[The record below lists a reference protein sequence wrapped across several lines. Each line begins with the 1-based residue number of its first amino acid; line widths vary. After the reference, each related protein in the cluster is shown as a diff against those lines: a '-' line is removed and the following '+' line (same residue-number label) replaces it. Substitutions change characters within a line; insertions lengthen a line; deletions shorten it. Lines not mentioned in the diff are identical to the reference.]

1 MKLTSL
7 VPALIAATGLTIA
20 ATAIPA
26 SATTFSFNNISGG
39 DTVGDAFA
47 PGFSFDVTDYG
58 GGKVLFKF
66 LNNSS
71 GTNAL
76 KQFAF
81 SVDPTVNGLLSGM
94 QVNVNNSGTV
104 LFDSK
109 AQNLSQTENLS
120 SWDGTTFGGGTS
132 GSNSNSVQV
141 GESLGVTFIANFNNV
156 ISALTSS
163 KLQVGIHV
171 GSLPNGA
178 SDAYVSSYVPKN
190 NTPTPPTQ
198 VPEPTV
204 SLAAL
209 AGVVVLA
216 KTKSKLRSQK
226 AV

>member
-1 MKLTSL
+1 MKLKSL

-47 PGFSFDVTDYG
+47 PGFSFDVTDAG

-81 SVDPTVNGLLSGM
+81 SADSTVSSLLSGM
-94 QVNVNNSGTV
+94 QVNVDNSGTV
-104 LFDSK
+104 VFDNIAK
-109 AQNLSQTENLS
+109 NLSQSNKIS
-120 SWDGTTFGGGTS
+120 GWDGETFGGGTS
-132 GSNSNSVQV
+132 GGNGNSVQV
-141 GESLGVTFIANFNNV
+141 GESLGVTFTANFNNV
-156 ISALTSS
+156 ITALTSS

-178 SDAYVSSYVPKN
+178 SDAYVNSYIPKN
-190 NTPTPPTQ
+190 NTPIVIQ

-209 AGVVVLA
+209 AGVFVLA

-226 AV
+226 VG